1 MTATITRILVP
12 MDFSAH
18 SDVALRYATTLASRF
33 GATVELLHVVEDP
46 FVSGAWGF
54 EAYLPNLAEVQEQ
67 LVAEAENRL
76 AECRAT
82 VSGQGVPAVATVRT
96 GRIASTIVEYAKGLE
111 ADLIVM
117 GTHGRTGFT
126 HLVMGSVAE
135 RVVRMAPCPVLT
147 VRDAAAHAD
156 RERAA
161 DGAAA

>member
-18 SDVALRYATTLASRF
+18 SHMALRYATTLARRF
-33 GATVELLHVVEDP
+33 GAAVELLHVVDDA
-46 FVSGAWGF
+46 FATGAWGF
-54 EAYLPNLAEVQEQ
+54 EAYVPNLAEVQEQ
-67 LVAEAENRL
+67 LIAEAESRL

-82 VSGQGVPAVATVRT
+82 VRDQGIHAAAIVRNGPTAV
-96 GRIASTIVEYAKGLE
+96 TIVGYAKALG

-135 RVVRMAPCPVLT
+135 RVVRMAPCRVLT
-147 VRDAAAHAD
+147 VRETPAGAEGEQAASDAAA
-156 RERAA
+156 
-161 DGAAA
+161 